1 MSLEKKLRETVFT
14 PLDEQHLEEIESLG
28 ETTFREQRRAFG
40 IKTKDRRNHIYIIGK
55 TGTGKS
61 TLLKNMVIQDLR
73 LNHGVALIDPHGDL
87 VEDLLNY
94 IPKTRTNE
102 VVYFNPADKENPVA
116 INILEAKGDDE
127 KHLVASSLIS
137 VFRHLWRDFWGPRLE
152 HILYNCVLA
161 LMDTPGQT
169 LLGVYRMLVDNEF
182 RKLIVGNIQDPIVK
196 MFWVDDYENY
206 DERFRKEII
215 SPVQNKVGQLLTSPQ
230 MRNIVG
236 QPKSSVDFGFVMD
249 NKRILLANLSKGK
262 VCGLI
267 RCGTCGMGITAERK
281 TKYQKNGNV
290 HHYTYYRCSR
300 KNKAVKCSEPPIRE
314 ELLDKQLS
322 NLLQPYKMPPDW
334 ATEISK
340 MSDRDEKEAIQSAS
354 AIVQGYKA
362 EIQAISQK
370 LQRLLNAYL
379 DQDIEREAYRLE
391 KANLLSRKKSLEEKM
406 AEVANGV
413 SAWVEPLRDW
423 LKDAQMLNEI
433 HEDAPLSLKKSFAK
447 KIFGLNLTLHARE
460 ARGVAEIQWAS
471 VAEAHQKIGKTDTCL
486 FLVRGEGLEPPAY
499 PV

>member
-1 MSLEKKLRETVFT
+1 MDENH
-14 PLDEQHLEEIESLG
+14 LDEIESLG

-40 IKTKDRRNHIYIIGK
+40 IRPKDRRHHVYVIGK

-61 TLLKNMVIQDLR
+61 TLIKNMVIQDLR

-87 VEDLLNY
+87 VEDILNF

-137 VFRHLWRDFWGPRLE
+137 VFRHLWKEFWGPRLE

-169 LLGVYRMLVDNEF
+169 LLGVYRMLVDDEF
-182 RKLIVGNIQDPIVK
+182 RKLIVGNIKDPVVK

-206 DERFRKEII
+206 DLRFRKEII

-262 VCGLI
+262 VG
-267 RCGTCGMGITAERK
+267 E
-281 TKYQKNGNV
+281 
-290 HHYTYYRCSR
+290 
-300 KNKAVKCSEPPIRE
+300 
-314 ELLDKQLS
+314 DKS
-322 NLLQPYKMPPDW
+322 NLLGSAIITKMYLSALERQNLPEEQRKDFYLYIDEFQNFSTDIFPSILSE
-334 ATEISK
+334 ARKYRLNLNLAHQYLYQLPEGIKHAVFGNIGTVISFRTGSYDAKELSEEMKPVFTSEDLEHLDNHHIALRLLIDGK
-340 MSDRDEKEAIQSAS
+340 MSHAFS
-354 AIVQGYKA
+354 AITMPSLKLSGYEA
-362 EIQAISQK
+362 ERDTVLRIS
-370 LQRLLNAYL
+370 RERYSTPR
-379 DQDIEREAYRLE
+379 DIV
-391 KANLLSRKKSLEEKM
+391 EEK
-406 AEVANGV
+406 
-413 SAWVEPLRDW
+413 
-423 LKDAQMLNEI
+423 LKNWFE
-433 HEDAPLSLKKSFAK
+433 K
-447 KIFGLNLTLHARE
+447 
-460 ARGVAEIQWAS
+460 
-471 VAEAHQKIGKTDTCL
+471 
-486 FLVRGEGLEPPAY
+486 
-499 PV
+499 